1 MNLTKEE
8 QIFLLAI
15 LNNRVT
21 HPNQIGWVNP
31 MNKEMV
37 FTHQEMVNLHRKI
50 AETQV
55 AV

>member
-1 MNLTKEE
+1 MTLTEEE

-31 MNKEMV
+31 MNKEMI
-37 FTHQEMVNLHRKI
+37 NLRNKI